1 MNRIFYLIGKSSSGK
16 DTIYSR
22 ILAEL
27 PLKPIVLY
35 TTRPKRDSET
45 EGVEYHFVDRKT
57 YDDMLERGCIIEAR
71 TYDTVHG
78 LWTYFTSADGID
90 LESGSCAGIG
100 TLESL
105 EKMRDYFGYDRV
117 VPIYIEVSDDI
128 RFLRA
133 VERERR
139 QHEPRYTE
147 LCRRFLA
154 DNEDFSET
162 NLEKAGIDTRFDN
175 SGEPDECFER
185 IKSYIM
191 DIM

>member
-57 YDDMLERGCIIEAR
+57 YDDMLKRGCIIEAR

-90 LESGSCAGIG
+90 LESGNFAGIG

-105 EKMRDYFGYDRV
+105 EKMRAFFGNDRI
-117 VPIYIEVSDDI
+117 VPVYIEVNDDI

-162 NLEKAGIDTRFDN
+162 NLEKAGIEMRFDN
-175 SGEPDECFER
+175 SGEPGECYEK
-185 IKSYIM
+185 IKKYIL
-191 DIM
+191 DII